1 VFWFEIWIWLVFSD
15 YRSNQ
20 SGLPLLDRGGLSLL
34 IRPWARRGRWSTL
47 LVEPLQFVAC
57 APTAA
62 ARAERGARRASR
74 QWQTAK
80 GHGARIRARGES
92 LVMFEF
98 GALGG
103 VASGRPADVHWPTW
117 GMSRTRNLSWIVNP
131 FSSPLMKFPKHKT
144 CPRSLADSP
153 VVEPHSL
160 PALPS
165 RQSCGRTS
173 LPHCVEAT
181 HQHSSPRA

>member
-1 VFWFEIWIWLVFSD
+1 VVVWACW
-15 YRSNQ
+15 
-20 SGLPLLDRGGLSLL
+20 SG
-34 IRPWARRGRWSTL
+34 RGRGEVGDPHYSLSHCNLWL
-47 LVEPLQFVAC
+47 
-57 APTAA
+57 APPRPQR
-62 ARAERGARRASR
+62 ARSAERGARRASR